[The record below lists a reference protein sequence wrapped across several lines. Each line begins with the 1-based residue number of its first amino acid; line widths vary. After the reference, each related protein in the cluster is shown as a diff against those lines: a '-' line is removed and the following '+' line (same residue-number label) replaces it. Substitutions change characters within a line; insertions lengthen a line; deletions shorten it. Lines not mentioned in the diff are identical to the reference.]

1 LAKETFVFMLFF
13 LNFCYYNTRKLRR
26 RIMAALQRLQEKI
39 AQWKT
44 DHEALKSENAQLK
57 AELTNVSGSQ
67 SEQESQIA
75 ALKRELEEKDAEI
88 EKIIAQV
95 EALLA

>member
-1 LAKETFVFMLFF
+1 MS
-13 LNFCYYNTRKLRR
+13 
-26 RIMAALQRLQEKI
+26 ALQKLQEKI
-39 AQWKT
+39 ELWRV

-57 AELTNVSGSQ
+57 IELAKLSGSQ
-67 SEQESQIA
+67 SDKETEV
-75 ALKRELEEKDAEI
+75 ELLQLELQEKDAEI